1 MAQIVG
7 VNSKDFKVAA
17 RSGLAVPINGRNF
30 AAPLPASF
38 FFVSRVESLYNSHDC
53 AALSRGTCVKRVVST
68 FEILRCSEPK
78 KCRSA
83 DKVGACKV

>member
-1 MAQIVG
+1 MAQIGG

-38 FFVSRVESLYNSHDC
+38 FSRVESVYNSHVC

-68 FEILRCSEPK
+68 FEILRCSEQK